1 MIAMFQPPEEN
12 QRPMMRSDSPPPPM
26 HPQEFTYVGPPFE
39 QKGHEFL
46 ENISKE
52 TLVFVFAAFFIGLLL
67 GKSMTPVV
75 LRQ

>member
-1 MIAMFQPPEEN
+1 
-12 QRPMMRSDSPPPPM
+12 M